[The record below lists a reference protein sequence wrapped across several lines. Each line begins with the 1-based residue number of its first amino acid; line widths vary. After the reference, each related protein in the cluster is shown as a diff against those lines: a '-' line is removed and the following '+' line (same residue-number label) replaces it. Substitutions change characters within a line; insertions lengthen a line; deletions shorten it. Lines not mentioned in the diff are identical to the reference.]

1 MIYAVHNE
9 DVMIAAFLL
18 KCDADSF
25 LKNFLFREDYKV
37 TETTWEAW
45 TAWQTI
51 RDLALKTP

>member
-9 DVMIAAFLL
+9 DVMIAAFLM

-25 LKNFLFREDYKV
+25 LENFHFREGYKV
-37 TETTWEAW
+37 TETPWETW

-51 RDLALKTP
+51 RDLALK

>member
-1 MIYAVHNE
+1 MIYAVHRE
-9 DVMIAAFLL
+9 DVMIAAFLM

-25 LKNFLFREDYKV
+25 LEHFFFREGYKV

-51 RDLALKTP
+51 RDLAVK